1 MGVSLGVAART
12 VPAGTTSAPA
22 RTRRQTPSVKASAS
36 AHRGPCAALRLV
48 NRVTHGRTALQRPE
62 KRRLSMP
69 RSTRSRVVLAAW
81 GADVQFEEAAVVEVD
96 KAASNIWALT
106 LDVGAISQG
115 YAKPGQ
121 FIQAKVGDS
130 KPGFFAIASPPTTD
144 NNMQGLLKLLVK
156 GQGETAELMCKLSP
170 GDKLSVSSVMGKG
183 FPVENIPAAE
193 FPKVFIFAT
202 GSGISPIKALIESG
216 SLEATER
223 SNVTLYYGASDTEA
237 MACTDDFKAWE
248 ALGVTVVPVLSSVG
262 KGYVQDVFLA
272 EAAMA
277 DGEGTAAILCGQ
289 KEMAMAINAALTGK
303 GVPSDK
309 ILTNF

>member
-1 MGVSLGVAART
+1 
-12 VPAGTTSAPA
+12 
-22 RTRRQTPSVKASAS
+22 
-36 AHRGPCAALRLV
+36 
-48 NRVTHGRTALQRPE
+48 
-62 KRRLSMP
+62 MP